1 MDTIEEVILLA
12 YELHKD
18 DKYGDLPYMRH
29 LNDVYDLTV
38 KYDLPEYVQH
48 AAWLHD
54 GIEMHSEGISS
65 IFMGSPTMA
74 CWRLICKVS
83 DEYAETRKERK
94 ELTFDNIAEDDM
106 AIALKLCD
114 LCANIGRCI
123 EQSNKKLL
131 KMYLKDTP
139 TVESHLLP
147 VIEKTKDWRLT
158 GLWIQ
163 YSVLLHKAGVKLSE
177 TY

>member
-1 MDTIEEVILLA
+1 MIEEVILLA

-18 DKYGDLPYMRH
+18 DKYGNLPYMRH

-54 GIEMHSEGISS
+54 GPEDHSEQIGLIFESVPS
-65 IFMGSPTMA
+65 IAT
-74 CWRLICKVS
+74 WRLIMRVT
-83 DEYAETRKERK
+83 DEYAETRRGRK
-94 ELTFDNIAEDDM
+94 ELTFANIAEDAM

-114 LCANIGRCI
+114 LCANIGRCL
-123 EQSNKKLL
+123 EQSNTKLL

-158 GLWIQ
+158 ELWIQ